1 MKQTYTY
8 NLDYMRMRK
17 LRSNWSI
24 ISSPYS
30 RDSWSSLKLLTV
42 LSPNLSR
49 PKFNF
54 RVCIEDDILSK
65 EFYTRKLF
73 LGKVMWPTSWFHLQN
88 TFIKEYP
95 QYCVKVYKY
104 KVFSSPCFSAFA
116 LNTEI
121 YSVDLRKQSECGK
134 IRTRKSPYLD
144 TFHAV

>member
-1 MKQTYTY
+1 
-8 NLDYMRMRK
+8 MRK

-42 LSPNLSR
+42 LSPNLAR

-73 LGKVMWPTSWFHLQN
+73 LGKVMWPTS
-88 TFIKEYP
+88 
-95 QYCVKVYKY
+95 
-104 KVFSSPCFSAFA
+104 
-116 LNTEI
+116 
-121 YSVDLRKQSECGK
+121 
-134 IRTRKSPYLD
+134 
-144 TFHAV
+144 